1 MKKKVKK
8 VSKFKEVEEK
18 FKQDQQEW
26 KARIKLEPNKFKRF
40 WKWVW
45 YLIAFP
51 WKWIWVNIRDW
62 HTFLIFIIT
71 VLVVSSEVWVPYLIG
86 FICWNNEPLRIS
98 MMSVGSACWLFWAGP
113 GTPFLVI
120 CIVITIGVKGLF
132 NKLKEKKHG
141 LKELDKQ

>member
-18 FKQDQQEW
+18 FKQDQLVW

-71 VLVVSSEVWVPYLIG
+71 MIVVSSEVWVPYMIG

-141 LKELDKQ
+141 LKELNKQ